1 MNLIWQQ
8 PFQIR
13 SFDVGPGG
21 RLRVDALMGL
31 MQEAANAHTTAC
43 HIGVREL
50 MSHGK
55 TWVLSRYRLQIEH
68 LPLMGESVEAH
79 TWASGFESQFT
90 LRDFE
95 VLDEQGKTIARAT
108 TSWVIL
114 DLKSHVPIVPQ
125 EIVGEELIV
134 DRRAIGD
141 PFQKMSP
148 LEESSRE
155 IELPVQARDLDIN
168 GHVNHA
174 VYPQWAFEAISHEM
188 RRGLRLCDVE
198 ASYRG
203 EAFQGD
209 VVCSR
214 LQPLAMSES
223 ETSFLHQILNR
234 ASGQELTR
242 LVSRWRARPSP

>member
-1 MNLIWQQ
+1 MDQLWQQ

-31 MQEAANAHTTAC
+31 LQETANAHTTAC

-50 MSHGK
+50 MARSR
-55 TWVLSRYRLQIEH
+55 TWILSRYRLQIDR
-68 LPLMGESVEAH
+68 LPLMGEIVQAH
-79 TWASGFESQFT
+79 TWASGFESHFT

-95 VLDEQGKTIARAT
+95 VLDDTGRAIARAT
-108 TSWVIL
+108 SSWVIL
-114 DLKSHVPIVPQ
+114 DLKTHAPIAPE
-125 EIVGEELIV
+125 EIVEGQLIV
-134 DRRAIGD
+134 DKRAIGD
-141 PFQKMSP
+141 PFHKMPP
-148 LEESSRE
+148 LEESSRA
-155 IELPVQARDLDIN
+155 IELRVQERDLDIN

-174 VYPQWAFEAISHEM
+174 VYPQWAFEAISSEM

-209 VVCSR
+209 VVRSR
-214 LQPLAMSES
+214 LTPLAMSET
-223 ETSFLHQILNR
+223 ETSFLHQILNK

-242 LVSRWRARPSP
+242 LVSRWQARQPS